1 MKRRKTILVQNNK
14 DLNSDDDKPQKPNVF
29 LTEENEE
36 ELVYSD
42 LLDTLIIFITNIKN
56 LEGDWREHR

>member
-1 MKRRKTILVQNNK
+1 MVQNNK

-42 LLDTLIIFITNIKN
+42 ILETLMIFITNIKN
-56 LEGDWREHR
+56 LEGDWREHRQLIQNIT